1 MGKFNE
7 YSQKATPADNDTLM
21 IYDATSKSNKLS
33 PFSGIWNWI
42 VGKLT
47 NAVISNLQTNN
58 KTVLGAINELNS
70 NLLTDSTKLLE
81 TSTEYIENISDS
93 DYTSCFRNGK
103 IVTLV
108 LNINVLKP
116 LSSFNTYLTLPKQY
130 IPSST
135 MFVPV
140 MALNTGIRIGIFG
153 EVMPCANISA
163 GAYIQTAISY
173 VIK

>member
-21 IYDATSKSNKLS
+21 IYDATSKANKLS

-58 KTVLGAINELNS
+58 QTVLGAINELNS

-81 TSTEYIENISDS
+81 TPTEYIENISDT
-93 DYTSCFRNGK
+93 DYTLCLRNGK
-103 IVTLV
+103 IVTL
-108 LNINVLKP
+108 
-116 LSSFNTYLTLPKQY
+116 
-130 IPSST
+130 
-135 MFVPV
+135 
-140 MALNTGIRIGIFG
+140 GR
-153 EVMPCANISA
+153 
-163 GAYIQTAISY
+163 
-173 VIK
+173 